1 MMQVYWTLV
10 RRELGGYFNSILGYV
25 IIASALFLMGWS
37 FVLMLGNL
45 RSEPMP
51 VTLTELFFM
60 TPFFWMILLLA
71 APVITMRLFAHERAS
86 GTYETLMT
94 TPVRDL
100 EVVAAKFTAAMS
112 FYVVMW
118 LPLLACLFIIR
129 RYTDDQGA
137 IDVGVIGSTCLGIVL
152 IGGVYIAMGCL
163 GSAVT
168 NSQTVAAMIGL
179 GLGAAFFMASF
190 LAGLLDSMALWQREL
205 LAGFSLVD
213 QMRDFSRGVVD
224 TRPVV
229 FHLSLMFL
237 FLFLTLR
244 AIESRRWK

>member
-1 MMQVYWTLV
+1 MHVYWTMV

-25 IIASALFLMGWS
+25 IITAALFLMGLS
-37 FVLMLGNL
+37 FVVMLGNL

-60 TPFFWMILLLA
+60 TPFFWMIVLLA
-71 APVITMRLFAHERAS
+71 APVITMRLFAMERFS

-94 TPVRDL
+94 TPVRDIQ
-100 EVVAAKFTAAMS
+100 VVMAKFTAALL
-112 FYVVMW
+112 FYVVLW
-118 LPLLACLFIIR
+118 LPLLACLFIVHH
-129 RYTDDQGA
+129 YTDQQGA
-137 IDVGVIGSTCLGIVL
+137 MDAGVLGSTYLGILL
-152 IGGVYIAMGCL
+152 IGAVYIAMGCL
-163 GSAVT
+163 GSALT
-168 NSQTVAAMIGL
+168 KSQTVAAMIGL
-179 GLGAAFFMASF
+179 GLGTAFFMASF
-190 LAGLLDSMALWQREL
+190 LTDQFQSMDTWQREL

-213 QMRDFSRGVVD
+213 QMHDFTRGVVD

-229 FHLSLMFL
+229 FHLSLTFL

>member
-1 MMQVYWTLV
+1 MHVYWTLV

-25 IIASALFLMGWS
+25 IIASALFLMGLS

-60 TPFFWMILLLA
+60 TPFFWLIILLA
-71 APVITMRLFAHERAS
+71 APVVTMRLFAMERAT

-94 TPVRDL
+94 TPVRDVQ
-100 EVVAAKFTAAMS
+100 VVAAKFTAALC

-118 LPLLACLFIIR
+118 LPLLACLFLVR
-129 RYTDDQGA
+129 HFTDEQGA
-137 IDVGVIGSTCLGIVL
+137 LDVGVVVSTYLGIIL
-152 IGGVYIAMGCL
+152 MGGVYLALGCL

-190 LAGLLDSMALWQREL
+190 LAGWLDSMGPWQREL
-205 LAGFSLVD
+205 LAGFALVD
-213 QMRDFSRGVVD
+213 QMRDFTRGVVD

-229 FHLSLMFL
+229 FHLSLTFL
-237 FLFLTLR
+237 VLFLTLR
-244 AIESRRWK
+244 VIESRRWK

>member
-1 MMQVYWTLV
+1 MQAYRTLV
-10 RRELGGYFNSILGYV
+10 RREMGGYFNSLLGYV
-25 IIASALFLMGWS
+25 IIASALFLMGLS
-37 FVLMLGNL
+37 FVVLLGNL

-60 TPFFWMILLLA
+60 TPFFWLIILLA
-71 APVITMRLFAHERAS
+71 TPVITMRLFAMERFS

-94 TPVRDL
+94 TPVRDV
-100 EVVAAKFTAAMS
+100 EVVAAKFTAALV

-129 RYTDDQGA
+129 HYTDEPGA
-137 IDVGVIGSTCLGIVL
+137 LDGGVLGATYLGIIL
-152 IGGVYIAMGCL
+152 IGAVYIAMGCL
-163 GSAVT
+163 GSALT
-168 NSQTVAAMIGL
+168 KSQTVAAMIGL
-179 GLGAAFFMASF
+179 GLGTALFMTSF
-190 LAGLLDSMALWQREL
+190 LTDWFQSLAPWQGEL

-213 QMRDFSRGVVD
+213 QMHDFTRGVVD
-224 TRPVV
+224 TRPIV
-229 FHLSLMFL
+229 FHLSLTFL

>member
-1 MMQVYWTLV
+1 MYWTLV

-25 IIASALFLMGWS
+25 IIASALFLMGLS

-60 TPFFWMILLLA
+60 TPFFWLIILLA
-71 APVITMRLFAHERAS
+71 APVVTMRLFAMERAT

-94 TPVRDL
+94 TPVRDVQ
-100 EVVAAKFTAAMS
+100 VVAAKFTAALC

-118 LPLLACLFIIR
+118 LPLLACLFLVR
-129 RYTDDQGA
+129 HFTDEQGA
-137 IDVGVIGSTCLGIVL
+137 LDVGVVVSTYLGIIL
-152 IGGVYIAMGCL
+152 MGGVYLALGCL

-190 LAGLLDSMALWQREL
+190 LAGWLDSMGPWQREL
-205 LAGFSLVD
+205 LAGFALVD
-213 QMRDFSRGVVD
+213 QMRDFTRGVVD

-229 FHLSLMFL
+229 FHLSLTFL
-237 FLFLTLR
+237 VLFLTLR
-244 AIESRRWK
+244 VIESRRWK

>member
-1 MMQVYWTLV
+1 MQAYWTLV

-25 IIASALFLMGWS
+25 IMASALFLMGWS

-60 TPFFWMILLLA
+60 TPFFWLIILLA
-71 APVITMRLFAHERAS
+71 APVITMRLFALERAS

-100 EVVAAKFTAAMS
+100 EVVAAKFTAAMM

-118 LPLLACLFIIR
+118 LPLLACLFLIR
-129 RYTDDQGA
+129 HYTDQQGA
-137 IDVGVIGSTCLGIVL
+137 LDAGVVGATGLGILL
-152 IGGVYIAMGCL
+152 IGGVFLAMGCL
-163 GSAVT
+163 ASALT
-168 NSQTVAAMIGL
+168 HSQTVAAMIGL

-190 LAGLLDSMALWQREL
+190 LTGLLDSMAAWQREL
-205 LAGFSLVD
+205 LAGFALVD

-244 AIESRRWK
+244 VIESRRWK

>member
-1 MMQVYWTLV
+1 MHVYWTMV

-25 IIASALFLMGWS
+25 VIAAALFLMGLS
-37 FVLMLGNL
+37 FVVLLGNL
-45 RSEPMP
+45 QGERMP

-60 TPFFWMILLLA
+60 TPFFWMIILLS
-71 APVITMRLFAHERAS
+71 APVITMRLFAMERFS

-94 TPVRDL
+94 TPVR
-100 EVVAAKFTAAMS
+100 EVQVVAAKFTAALL

-118 LPLLACLFIIR
+118 LPLLACLFIVR
-129 RYTDDQGA
+129 HYTDAQGA
-137 IDVGVIGSTCLGIVL
+137 VDVGVLGSTYLGIVL
-152 IGGVYIAMGCL
+152 IGSVYIAMGCL
-163 GSAVT
+163 GSALT
-168 NSQTVAAMIGL
+168 KSQTVAAMIGL
-179 GLGAAFFMASF
+179 GLGTALFMASF
-190 LAGLLDSMALWQREL
+190 LTDHFQSLGVWQREL

-213 QMRDFSRGVVD
+213 QMQDFTRGVVD

-229 FHLSLMFL
+229 FHLSLTFL

>member
-1 MMQVYWTLV
+1 MHVYWTLV

-25 IIASALFLMGWS
+25 VIAAALFLMGLS
-37 FVLMLGNL
+37 FVVLLGNL

-51 VTLTELFFM
+51 MTLSELFFM
-60 TPFFWMILLLA
+60 TPFFWMIILLS
-71 APVITMRLFAHERAS
+71 APVLTMRLYAMERFS

-94 TPVRDL
+94 TPVR
-100 EVVAAKFTAAMS
+100 EVQVVAAKFTAALL

-118 LPLLACLFIIR
+118 LPLLACLFIVR
-129 RYTDDQGA
+129 HYTDEQGA
-137 IDVGVIGSTCLGIVL
+137 VDPGVLGATYLGIVL
-152 IGGVYIAMGCL
+152 IGAVYIAMGCL
-163 GSAVT
+163 GSALT
-168 NSQTVAAMIGL
+168 KSQTVAAMIGL
-179 GLGAAFFMASF
+179 GLGTALFMASF
-190 LAGLLDSMALWQREL
+190 LSDQFQSLGVWQREL

-229 FHLSLMFL
+229 FHLSLTFL